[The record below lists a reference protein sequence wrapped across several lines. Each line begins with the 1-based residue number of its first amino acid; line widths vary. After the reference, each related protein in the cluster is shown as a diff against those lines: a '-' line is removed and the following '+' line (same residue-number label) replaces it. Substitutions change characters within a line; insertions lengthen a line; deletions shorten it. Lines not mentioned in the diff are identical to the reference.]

1 MAPKQKITRE
11 QLLEIAFD
19 ITRKEGFS
27 AVTARSVAKA
37 AGCSIQP
44 VFSQFDTME
53 ALRSA
58 TFDYACEHFMNE
70 IMEKKDR
77 PDFIACTSRWV
88 LNLARKEPNL
98 FHLLYLSD
106 SFQGDN
112 LWNVMM
118 GYESNSKMATVF
130 RESYGL
136 EEEECKD
143 IFLRGYLLLHGIA
156 TMIATNHMNFTD
168 DEAAE
173 MVKRTVED
181 MVAGAG
187 RRAAA
192 DSGGEN

>member
-11 QLLEIAFD
+11 QLLESAFD

-53 ALRSA
+53 ALRTA

-118 GYESNSKMATVF
+118 GYESNSKIAAVF

-143 IFLRGYLLLHGIA
+143 IFCVDTSFCMESQR
-156 TMIATNHMNFTD
+156 
-168 DEAAE
+168 
-173 MVKRTVED
+173 
-181 MVAGAG
+181 
-187 RRAAA
+187 
-192 DSGGEN
+192 

>member
-1 MAPKQKITRE
+1 MAPKQKITRK

-37 AGCSIQP
+37 
-44 VFSQFDTME
+44 
-53 ALRSA
+53 
-58 TFDYACEHFMNE
+58 
-70 IMEKKDR
+70 
-77 PDFIACTSRWV
+77 CTSRWV
-88 LNLARKEPNL
+88 LNLARKESNL

-118 GYESNSKMATVF
+118 GYESNSKMAAVF

-187 RRAAA
+187 RRAA
-192 DSGGEN
+192 SGGES

>member
-1 MAPKQKITRE
+1 
-11 QLLEIAFD
+11 
-19 ITRKEGFS
+19 
-27 AVTARSVAKA
+27 
-37 AGCSIQP
+37 
-44 VFSQFDTME
+44 
-53 ALRSA
+53 
-58 TFDYACEHFMNE
+58 
-70 IMEKKDR
+70 
-77 PDFIACTSRWV
+77 
-88 LNLARKEPNL
+88 
-98 FHLLYLSD
+98 
-106 SFQGDN
+106 
-112 LWNVMM
+112 MM
-118 GYESNSKMATVF
+118 GYESNSKMAAVF

-192 DSGGEN
+192 ASGGES

>member
-11 QLLEIAFD
+11 QLLESAFD

-53 ALRSA
+53 ALRTA

-88 LNLARKEPNL
+88 LNL
-98 FHLLYLSD
+98 LYLSD

-118 GYESNSKMATVF
+118 GYESNSKIAAVF

-156 TMIATNHMNFTD
+156 TMIATNHMDFTD